1 MPDETTVTSI
11 STLLSV
17 YKLPLIGLVASSI
30 VYIIASMMVPGK
42 YEQKL
47 ISVFAAAGVS
57 CYYWYRIP
65 ALIGY
70 GKFAD
75 DGLLYNLS
83 NVLPVWV
90 IPIINIATTAFF
102 VYYLI
107 IRKQN
112 NQSWVV
118 RPPFASKETM
128 HPVS

>member
-1 MPDETTVTSI
+1 
-11 STLLSV
+11 V
-17 YKLPLIGLVASSI
+17 YELPLIGLVTSSI
-30 VYIIASMMVPGK
+30 VYIIVSMMVPAK

-70 GKFAD
+70 GNFAD

-83 NVLPVWV
+83 NVIPAWV
-90 IPIINIATTAFF
+90 IPFINIATTLFF
-102 VYYLI
+102 FYFLV
-107 IRKQN
+107 IRKPN

-118 RPPFASKETM
+118 RPPFASKEKLQTY
-128 HPVS
+128 S

>member
-1 MPDETTVTSI
+1 
-11 STLLSV
+11 
-17 YKLPLIGLVASSI
+17 
-30 VYIIASMMVPGK
+30 MMVPEK

-47 ISVFAAAGVS
+47 IGVFAAAGVS

-70 GKFAD
+70 GKFAE
-75 DGLLYNLS
+75 DGLLYNLTNLVPAS
-83 NVLPVWV
+83 V

-102 VYYLI
+102 FYFLV

-118 RPPFASKETM
+118 RPPFATKA
-128 HPVS
+128 